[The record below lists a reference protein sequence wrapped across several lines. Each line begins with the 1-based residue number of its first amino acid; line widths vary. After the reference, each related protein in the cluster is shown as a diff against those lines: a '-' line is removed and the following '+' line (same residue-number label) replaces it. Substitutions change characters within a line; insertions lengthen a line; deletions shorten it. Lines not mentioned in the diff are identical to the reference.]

1 MLYKVL
7 GSGLLLLASGYVAL
21 SVRRFEHRRLRVLDG
36 YISLIYYIKGQI
48 DCYAMPL
55 TDILSRVDPGVV
67 SDCLG
72 LESTGVF
79 SFDTVGP
86 GGEPPLPAMVRESRL
101 YLQPE
106 TERLLSG
113 FAGELGS
120 VYRAE
125 QVSRCDYY
133 IQALTEE
140 RRKLYE
146 TMPAR
151 LRTCSTLC
159 LCCAVGAAVLLW

>member
-1 MLYKVL
+1 MIYKMIGSMVL
-7 GSGLLLLASGYVAL
+7 VLASGYVAL
-21 SVRRFEHRRLRVLDG
+21 SVRRFEYRRLRVLDG

-55 TDILSRVDPGVV
+55 SEILARVDPGILA
-67 SDCLG
+67 DCLG
-72 LESTGVF
+72 LDRTPAYPFRTENL
-79 SFDTVGP
+79 
-86 GGEPPLPAMVRESRL
+86 GGEPPLPAMVQESRL

-106 TERLLSG
+106 SERLLSS

-125 QVSRCDYY
+125 QVARCDYY
-133 IQALTEE
+133 IGALTEE
-140 RRKLYE
+140 RRKLYD

-159 LCCAVGAAVLLW
+159 LCCAIGAAVLLW

>member
-1 MLYKVL
+1 MIYKMIGSMVL
-7 GSGLLLLASGYVAL
+7 VLASGYVAL
-21 SVRRFEHRRLRVLDG
+21 AVRHFEYRRLRVLDG
-36 YISLIYYIKGQI
+36 YIALIYYIKGQI
-48 DCYAMPL
+48 DCYAMPI
-55 TDILSRVDPGVV
+55 TEILSRVDPMIIL
-67 SDCLG
+67 DCLG
-72 LESTGVF
+72 LESAKVVP
-79 SFDTVGP
+79 FDIDGSVGRL
-86 GGEPPLPAMVRESRL
+86 PLPTMVRESRL

-106 TERLLSG
+106 SERLLSS

-133 IQALTEE
+133 IGALTEE

-159 LCCAVGAAVLLW
+159 LCCAIGAVVLLW